1 MAKYQKKDGAFGS
14 YIVYEIDDAD
24 SGTSENETIELNML
38 KNNKIPG
45 VLTYDIRYMDDKV
58 CLYYDIKDMISLKD
72 AINTKN
78 IGYDELCR
86 IYTAVIQIAKSCKK
100 YLISFESIMFKME
113 LIYTKRKYEE
123 FAFCIF
129 PNSDTSYRK
138 QLKDMTEELMRA
150 VKHEDR
156 EGAEFIYELY
166 DIVST
171 DSFFIGDIEEF
182 VSEKKKIYDLKEN
195 KICKNKMSLDDKGR
209 RKQSEQTKKELSG
222 ECQSERNNCNDKI
235 YQSDTTDMEKKV
247 CKTDKTGSY
256 RKDYKEGKVR
266 RVDKSPQYGKGY
278 KNRKNYQDGEVC
290 KKGKDYRDG
299 EVCWGRNEKFTLV
312 RGNIKDVLV
321 REFVPRVIDVRKSVS
336 FGCGMEERVHIGR
349 SVKNEVVLPQNY
361 ISRAHAVLEAD
372 ENFLYVTD
380 KGSLN
385 GTFINGK
392 RIAAN
397 VKTKCRV
404 RDEIT
409 FADICFVV
417 V

>member
-14 YIVYEIDDAD
+14 YIVYELDDAD
-24 SGTSENETIELNML
+24 SGTSENETIELKML

-45 VLTYDIRYMDDKV
+45 VLTYDIRYTDDKV

-129 PNSDTSYRK
+129 PNNDTSYRK

-156 EGAEFIYELY
+156 EGAEFIYGLY
-166 DIVST
+166 EIVST
-171 DSFFIGDIEEF
+171 DSFFIGDIEKF
-182 VSEKKKIYDLKEN
+182 VSEKKKIYDLEEN
-195 KICKNKMSLDDKGR
+195 KICKNKMSLNDKGR
-209 RKQSEQTKKELSG
+209 RKQSEQTEKEFSG
-222 ECQSERNNCNDKI
+222 ECQSERKCFNDKI
-235 YQSDTTDMEKKV
+235 
-247 CKTDKTGSY
+247 
-256 RKDYKEGKVR
+256 
-266 RVDKSPQYGKGY
+266 
-278 KNRKNYQDGEVC
+278 YQDGEVC
-290 KKGKDYRDG
+290 KKGKDYQADK
-299 EVCWGRNEKFTLV
+299 VCQDRNEKFTLV

-321 REFVPRVIDVRKSVS
+321 REFVPRAIDIKKSVS
-336 FGCGMEERVHIGR
+336 FGCGMEECVHIGR

-361 ISRAHAVLEAD
+361 ISRIHAVLEAD

-409 FADICFVV
+409 FADICFIVV
-417 V
+417 